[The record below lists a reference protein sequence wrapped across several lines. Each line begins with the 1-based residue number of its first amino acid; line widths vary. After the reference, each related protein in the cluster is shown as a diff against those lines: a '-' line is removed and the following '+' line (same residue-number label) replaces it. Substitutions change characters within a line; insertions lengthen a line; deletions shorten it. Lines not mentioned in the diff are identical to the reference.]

1 MPQNIKKS
9 KDDKNQ
15 MQRRLSNEIT
25 KSIKL
30 CDFLLILLSG
40 GELGSPPQELE
51 FQGPVGPGNS
61 STIYYERKGKLRTQI
76 HQHIFLITAYRTSFI
91 QVHINII
98 NYKLS
103 NENQQ

>member
-25 KSIKL
+25 KSIQL
-30 CDFLLILLSG
+30 CDFPLILLSG

-51 FQGPVGPGNS
+51 FHGPVGPGNS
-61 STIYYERKGKLRTQI
+61 SPL
-76 HQHIFLITAYRTSFI
+76 IFLYT
-91 QVHINII
+91 VH
-98 NYKLS
+98 YCCMFQS
-103 NENQQ
+103 YEGQNEPWFSKRKYYQKDQT

>member
-51 FQGPVGPGNS
+51 FHGPVGPGNS
-61 STIYYERKGKLRTQI
+61 STRKR
-76 HQHIFLITAYRTSFI
+76 
-91 QVHINII
+91 
-98 NYKLS
+98 
-103 NENQQ
+103 NEVMMGV

>member
-51 FQGPVGPGNS
+51 FHGPVGPGNS
-61 STIYYERKGKLRTQI
+61 ISVNFEIYNLPMLQGPMFPPFDT
-76 HQHIFLITAYRTSFI
+76 F
-91 QVHINII
+91 
-98 NYKLS
+98 
-103 NENQQ
+103 

>member
-51 FQGPVGPGNS
+51 FHGPVGPGNS
-61 STIYYERKGKLRTQI
+61 SPLNSQSGHYFGLNSPIP
-76 HQHIFLITAYRTSFI
+76 LINQDFCQAQTPTST
-91 QVHINII
+91 
-98 NYKLS
+98 
-103 NENQQ
+103 

>member
-51 FQGPVGPGNS
+51 FHGPVGPGNS
-61 STIYYERKGKLRTQI
+61 SIWKIVKTLTQP
-76 HQHIFLITAYRTSFI
+76 QL
-91 QVHINII
+91 N
-98 NYKLS
+98 LS
-103 NENQQ
+103 